1 MLYFS
6 FIVTHT
12 LLFMS
17 MQTISSGR
25 FTGNTNRPQ
34 DTKEARVM
42 ALLSYREVVG
52 LPEMLDISHA
62 RAYRTGIG

>member
-1 MLYFS
+1 
-6 FIVTHT
+6 
-12 LLFMS
+12 
-17 MQTISSGR
+17 
-25 FTGNTNRPQ
+25 
-34 DTKEARVM
+34 M